1 MRAAALILAV
11 LLTAVP
17 VTDTGTGT
25 AGEYDTSSVTES
37 VRATASVAPTAETE
51 GAAQRDDVGIVPYG
65 EASYRQVTKT
75 PAANVSDDH
84 EREADADQQV
94 SFDEKGYLSFCT
106 WREIE
111 MLACL
116 VDREIGA
123 GTRIEKEAVVWCV
136 LNRFDRGSAAGFK
149 DTISGVLLQV
159 NQFYSSY
166 VVGSIESQNVVVDVL
181 TLWMMERQSG
191 YPVDGRCLPREFC
204 WYCSDH
210 NHRHNLFHDRYIPGI
225 GQCGNE
231 WDWSWTG
238 GY

>member
-11 LLTAVP
+11 LMVAMP
-17 VTDTGTGT
+17 VADTGTGT
-25 AGEYDTSSVTES
+25 AGEYDTSFVTES

-51 GAAQRDDVGIVPYG
+51 GAAQRDDVGIVRYG

-75 PAANVSDDH
+75 PAANVSGGH

-94 SFDEKGYLSFCT
+94 SFDEQGYLSFCT

-116 VDREIGA
+116 IDWEIGA
-123 GTRIEKEAVVWCV
+123 GTRNEKAAIAWEV
-136 LNRFDRGSAAGFK
+136 LNRIDSTDYDFRNIH
-149 DTISGVLLQV
+149 TISQALYQHH
-159 NQFYSSY
+159 QYYSSY
-166 VVGSIESQNVVVDVL
+166 SVGSKESTEIVIDVL
-181 TLWMMERQSG
+181 TLYMMEQQSG
-191 YPVDGRCLPREFC
+191 YPIEGRVLPREYR
-204 WYCSDH
+204 WHSGDYVAH
-210 NHRHNLFHDRYIPGI
+210 NYFRDAYQAPYTI
-225 GQCGNE
+225 

>member
-25 AGEYDTSSVTES
+25 ATEYDLPAVTIEQE
-37 VRATASVAPTAETE
+37 AAE
-51 GAAQRDDVGIVPYG
+51 P
-65 EASYRQVTKT
+65 ASYRQVTQT

-94 SFDEKGYLSFCT
+94 SFDEQGYLSFCT

-116 VDREIGA
+116 IDWEIGG
-123 GTRIEKEAVVWCV
+123 GTRNEKAAIAWEV
-136 LNRFDRGSAAGFK
+136 LNRIDSTDYDFRNIHTVSQALYQPG
-149 DTISGVLLQV
+149 QY
-159 NQFYSSY
+159 YSSY
-166 VVGSIESQNVVVDVL
+166 AVGSQESTEIVIEVL
-181 TLWMMERQSG
+181 TLYMMEQQSG
-191 YPVDGRCLPREFC
+191 YPIEGRVLPREYR
-204 WYCSDH
+204 WHLGDGKH
-210 NHRHNLFHDRYIPGI
+210 NNFEDRWPFGT
-225 GQCGNE
+225 GNV
-231 WDWSWTG
+231 WDWRWTG